1 MPFQGKKNAK
11 TTLKFLLSVEPTI
24 DVTPGPRAV
33 VDEAK
38 IDLPREGVGRAVG
51 LREKIMNLN
60 TRLAP
65 RDLKEALAN
74 ATGGAVM
81 ALAETGGQDQNF
93 FQDSLGRPV
102 FWMPESLMDIC
113 GRQSKLS
120 PQMKRLKFVGRV
132 ARRLV
137 WEIATDNTTGLAA
150 QMAYQFLFTLAP
162 GLLFLWHLLGLFG
175 TDPAKLHQMFSII
188 KSFLPPDPKVQDIL
202 EAAVAN
208 VVTTGATGFL
218 GNLGIVLGLWL
229 GTLFI
234 STISHALSRTHG
246 VAEDR
251 NWWSK
256 YVISFFLLF
265 WFGITIFICFN
276 AMVFGEKL
284 AGIAEVNFQLAI
296 PLQSWV
302 AFLSL
307 PLTAVA
313 LIVLALVLYLLTPE
327 NYLTIRQAIPGAVFF
342 AIGWMVVTKLFQY
355 YVAKYDRYNPTY
367 LALASI
373 IVLLTWM
380 YLTCLFLLL
389 GGKLNAILGR
399 EREEAAA
406 GEETAAAAEAEPA

>member
-1 MPFQGKKNAK
+1 M
-11 TTLKFLLSVEPTI
+11 
-24 DVTPGPRAV
+24 
-33 VDEAK
+33 
-38 IDLPREGVGRAVG
+38 
-51 LREKIMNLN
+51 
-60 TRLAP
+60 
-65 RDLKEALAN
+65 
-74 ATGGAVM
+74 
-81 ALAETGGQDQNF
+81 
-93 FQDSLGRPV
+93 
-102 FWMPESLMDIC
+102 
-113 GRQSKLS
+113 
-120 PQMKRLKFVGRV
+120 
-132 ARRLV
+132 
-137 WEIATDNTTGLAA
+137 DNTTGLAA

-175 TDPAKLHQMFSII
+175 TDPAKLHQMFSIL

-202 EAAVAN
+202 DGAVAN

-218 GNLGIVLGLWL
+218 GNVGIVLGVWL

-276 AMVFGEKL
+276 AMVFGELL
-284 AGIAEVNFQLAI
+284 AGIAEVNFQLTI
-296 PLQSWV
+296 PLQAWV
-302 AFLSL
+302 AFLNL
-307 PLTAVA
+307 PLTGVA
-313 LIVLALVLYLLTPE
+313 LVILALGLYLLTPE
-327 NYLTIRQAIPGAVFF
+327 NYFTVRQAIPGAVFF
-342 AIGWMVVTKLFQY
+342 AIGWIVVTKLFQY
-355 YVAKYDRYNPTY
+355 YVTKYDRYNPTY

-399 EREEAAA
+399 EREKAAVRAEAEAAA
-406 GEETAAAAEAEPA
+406 ASAEPEPA